1 MPIPIIDSFKVNT
14 SVPLDNRTIA
24 SSSTE
29 RDAIRYKYDGLKVFQ
44 VDSRK
49 TYVWNQSKYNLTGI
63 TTSSWDLSDGSSSI
77 KGVVSNSYVAKS
89 DGSGLTNS
97 SIISL
102 PIVGGQLSQRIGIGG
117 TPSDTFQIYSN
128 YLTDLTPFVIHK
140 STFTGLG
147 ENWYYDYPLS
157 SDKYFQSGFPS
168 VVVTFNNG
176 EFSVKNRTANSPDT
190 TTTQFSISTNGIAKF
205 NYYINLNG
213 LSGEPTA
220 NNGSVYYD
228 SVGLRVKVKED
239 DVWRNISRT
248 YDVYMA
254 TLNQSGTSAP
264 VSTALENTLGSASWS
279 YSSTGTYYL
288 DITGG
293 FSGTVPNISGLCGK
307 VGSNT
312 TAVFYGSRI
321 NDNRFVIETYPISGT
336 TSLSDNLLSG
346 TYVEIKVWKNNNI
359 IPP

>member
-44 VDSRK
+44 IDNRK
-49 TYVWNQSKYNLTGI
+49 TYVWNQSTYNLTGI
-63 TTSSWDLSDGSSSI
+63 TANSWDLSDGSSSI
-77 KGVVSNSYVAKS
+77 QGIVSNSYIPKWESA
-89 DGSGLTNS
+89 GLTNS

-128 YLTDLTPFVIHK
+128 HITDLKPFVIHK
-140 STFTGLG
+140 STFTGIG
-147 ENWYYDYPLS
+147 ENWYYDYPIS
-157 SDKYFQSGFPS
+157 SDKSFFSGFPS
-168 VVVTFNNG
+168 VVISLNNG
-176 EFSVKNRTANSPDT
+176 EFSVKNRAASSPDT

-228 SVGLRVKVKED
+228 SVGLRVKVKESN
-239 DVWRNISRT
+239 VWRNISRT

-264 VSTALENTLGSASWS
+264 VSTELENTVGSASWS
-279 YSSTGTYYL
+279 YNSTGTYYL
-288 DITGG
+288 NITGG
-293 FSGTVPNISGLCGK
+293 FVGTVPNISGLCGR

-312 TAVFYGSRI
+312 TSVFYGSKL
-321 NDNRFVIETYPISGT
+321 NDDRFVIETYPISGT
-336 TSLSDNLLSG
+336 TSLSNGLLSN
-346 TYVEIKVWKNNNI
+346 TYIEIKVWKNI
-359 IPP
+359 STL